1 MIRTESLQQL
11 AAVAGISLCVALSVP
26 SGSVFAQQAASVRA
40 VEHPEFSRIV
50 LSVPSGAR
58 YALSSDTATARV
70 RLTDNAL
77 SYDFS
82 GVFDRMPRDRIR
94 SVQARAL
101 GDATVITLALGCA
114 CDVSLVPIGSG
125 YLAIDVRR
133 KSTASGF
140 ISQKTRRPADD
151 PAPAPEA
158 PASTT
163 PPTAQAAAP
172 EATTVDT
179 KDLPDTPP
187 PDTPV
192 AANPPLAEDPVIAAR
207 RALVQQLDRA
217 VAQGLLSLAPVVDTI
232 DPALT
237 ETAILADDPIATLPS
252 PVLAPSLTASTK
264 PAVPA
269 AADLQPDPVPN
280 PSSEHI
286 SVRQG
291 LTSRTPEAVP
301 TTQAAATPKTCQI
314 EGPLNTTQ
322 WPKVQGDVT
331 ALIGQYRLALVDPS
345 GAVDP
350 SAVARLA
357 QFYIALGFGREA
369 EALLRSVEPQF
380 AQTALLSDLARV
392 VEGRAV
398 AAAGPLVQAQGC
410 TGRSLLWR
418 AAAGLD
424 TVTPEDDEWTT
435 LTTTLMDLP
444 PVMRRLLG
452 QNLARAALQQGQAK
466 AARAITELLDRTP
479 GPQTQAEIRLRAA
492 LALAG
497 GAADAALAQTTPLL
511 ARATNPDPETLLI
524 HARALI
530 AQGSPADADAL
541 TALDTSIGVL
551 SERDPMGE
559 LLRLARAELFA
570 LGGQPLAGLAVLRAL
585 PGDTLEARARIR
597 GVGRNILANLDP
609 AARATTLGVE
619 AILQSET
626 FLTNDAESRALR
638 LDYAQA
644 LIEGGLPNAA
654 LTVLNTPPGQLPDRP
669 MRMAAAAAHMAQ
681 AAYPS
686 VLSTLEGL
694 TGPQVDTLRAQALF
708 RSGDILAAYRVIE
721 SRTPPSMAEREKLAL
736 LSGQWDALGGTTP
749 FVGLA
754 DHAKSQDEVARTP
767 ATSTLVV
774 AEQELSAAQS
784 LRSEL
789 SNALLETDP
798 DQ

>member
-1 MIRTESLQQL
+1 MIRIETLRQL
-11 AAVAGISLCVALSVP
+11 CAVAGISLCIALLFT
-26 SGSVFAQQAASVRA
+26 SGGAFAQQSASVRA

-58 YALSSDTATARV
+58 YAMSSDAATARV

-94 SVQARAL
+94 SVEARAS

-133 KSTASGF
+133 KRAASGF
-140 ISQKTRRPADD
+140 ISQTTRLLADD
-151 PAPAPEA
+151 PAAAPEV
-158 PASTT
+158 PAST
-163 PPTAQAAAP
+163 PPSAAEAAAP
-172 EATTVDT
+172 TATIVDT
-179 KDLPDTPP
+179 DDLPDTPP
-187 PDTPV
+187 PVTPV
-192 AANPPLAEDPVIAAR
+192 AADPPMAEDPVVAAR

-217 VAQGLLSLAPVVDTI
+217 VAQGLLSLAPVVDTT

-237 ETAILADDPIATLPS
+237 ETAVLADDPIATLPS
-252 PVLAPSLTASTK
+252 PVLAPSLTASAK
-264 PAVPA
+264 PAEPA
-269 AADLQPDPVPN
+269 AADAQPDPVPN
-280 PSSEHI
+280 PDSEHI
-286 SVRQG
+286 SIRQG
-291 LTSRTPEAVP
+291 LASREPEAP
-301 TTQAAATPKTCQI
+301 PANQTAATPDACRI
-314 EGPLNTTQ
+314 EGPLNVSQ
-322 WPKVQGDVT
+322 WPKAQGDVT
-331 ALIGQYRLALVDPS
+331 ALIGEYRLALVDPS

-350 SAVARLA
+350 SAVERLA

-369 EALLRSVEPQF
+369 EALLRSLDPQ
-380 AQTALLSDLARV
+380 ARQTALLSDLARV

-424 TVTPEDDEWTT
+424 TVTPEDDGWTT

-452 QNLARAALQQGQAK
+452 QNFARSALQHGQAP

-479 GPQTQAEIRLRAA
+479 GPQTQAETRLRAA
-492 LALAG
+492 LALAEG
-497 GAADAALAQTTPLL
+497 KADKSLAQTTPLL
-511 ARATNPDPETLLI
+511 AQATNPDPETLLI

-530 AQGSPADADAL
+530 AQGVPADAAAL
-541 TALDTSIGVL
+541 TALDTSIAIL
-551 SERDPMGE
+551 SDRDPMGE

-570 LGGQPLAGLAVLRAL
+570 LSGTPLAGLAVLQAL
-585 PGDTLEARARIR
+585 PGETVEARARIR
-597 GVGRNILANLDP
+597 GVGRNILAGLDP

-686 VLSTLEGL
+686 VLSALEGL

-708 RSGDILAAYRVIE
+708 RSGDILAAYRAIE
-721 SRTPPSMAEREKLAL
+721 AQTPHAMAEREKFAL
-736 LSGQWDALGGTTP
+736 LSGQWSALGGTTP
-749 FVGLA
+749 FAGLA
-754 DHAKSQDEVARTP
+754 SYATAQDDEQPGAV
-767 ATSTLVV
+767 STLAT
-774 AEQELSAAQS
+774 AEQELSAAKS
-784 LRSEL
+784 LRSDL
-789 SNALLETDP
+789 SNALSETDP
-798 DQ
+798 DR